1 MIVECKMVKVTLG
14 LCVKNCE
21 ETIGYVM
28 RSILRQDYPHD
39 NMEMIVVDGCS
50 EDDTLKIIKDYI
62 SKCNLAV
69 KFFSENVGLG
79 FARQMAID
87 YAAGDFVIWV
97 DGDTVFPKDFVRK
110 QVKFMDENEKV
121 GIGRARYGILNGVGY
136 VAFLENIPFVVESL
150 RITNKVPL
158 GICGTEGAIY
168 RIKAIKQ
175 AGGFDVNIKGAG
187 EDIDLARRILALGW
201 EARVTDAIFYEIC
214 KDSWREIWKQYFWWG
229 YGGHCTFHKNKDLD
243 FPFKMSP
250 LGGFIAGILR
260 FPYAFQ
266 LSRRKVLCL
275 LPFHYAFKRLSFCY
289 GFTKAHINGYGHSIR
304 KD

>member
-1 MIVECKMVKVTLG
+1 MIKVTLG
-14 LCVKNCE
+14 LCVKNNE
-21 ETIGYVM
+21 KTISYVM
-28 RSILRQDYPHD
+28 RSLLRQNYPHE
-39 NMEMIVVDGCS
+39 NIEVVVVDGYS
-50 EDDTLKIIKDYI
+50 EDNTLKIIKDYL
-62 SKCNLAV
+62 SKSNITV

-79 FARQMAID
+79 YARQMVID
-87 YAAGDFVIWV
+87 NAAGDFVIWV
-97 DGDTVFPKDFVRK
+97 DGDIVLSKDFVRK

-121 GIGRARYGILNGVGY
+121 GIGRARYGILNGLGY

-150 RITNKVPL
+150 RVDEKVPL

-168 RIKAIKQ
+168 RIKAVKE

-229 YGGHCTFHKNKDLD
+229 YGGHYIFHKNKDLA
-243 FPFKMSP
+243 FTFKMSP
-250 LGGFIAGILR
+250 MGGFIAGILR

-289 GFTKAHINGYGHSIR
+289 GFTKAHINGYGHLIR
-304 KD
+304 KN